1 MIPQEIIS
9 QIEACIA
16 SNTLTDAKRQEF
28 VTQALAQGATAA
40 EVTLY
45 MNTRQPQ
52 VKTKSAGVN
61 PHYEKAKDAFDSTLK
76 DIQQK
81 ESKQEKKKNTIVV
94 AVIAAVLLLGVG
106 LSIYFWM
113 DGAGIRAIDEQFSDY
128 VSQVE
133 ALPIPSSEN
142 YDDVKQQL
150 YALPIWNANT
160 SFSEKEANYEQTKI
174 AEYNDKVSEYASKL
188 NQLYRAK
195 NKIDDEDVLKYMN
208 ENSVFAAQEA
218 TFDAAISSDLNSAL
232 VCLSQWKFKEEYV
245 QYVEGI
251 APDDIEGINKA
262 YNAEIDNYNRRVNSV
277 VNQAILQNNKDLAQK
292 ALNLFKSNAFIF
304 SNIANKTN
312 PEKKDITYI
321 LKNTARQTVEKN
333 IQ

>member
-81 ESKQEKKKNTIVV
+81 ESKQEKKKNTVII
-94 AVIAAVLLLGVG
+94 AIIAAVVLLGAG

-113 DGAGIRAIDEQFSDY
+113 AGAGIRAIDEQFAGY
-128 VSQVE
+128 TSQVE
-133 ALPIPSSEN
+133 ALPSPSLEN
-142 YDDVKQQL
+142 YDAAKQQL
-150 YALPIWNANT
+150 ATMPVWIANP

-174 AEYNDKVSEYASKL
+174 TEYNDKISKYASKL
-188 NQLYRAK
+188 NQLYRTK
-195 NKIDDEDVLKYMN
+195 NKIDDRDVLKYMN
-208 ENSVFAAQEA
+208 ENSAYAAQEA
-218 TFDAAISSDLNSAL
+218 AFDAAVASDLDAAI

-245 QYVEGI
+245 QYVEGV
-251 APDDIEGINKA
+251 ATDEIEGVNKA
-262 YNAEIDNYNRRVNSV
+262 YNAEMDNYNRRVNSV
-277 VNQAILQNNKDLAQK
+277 VNQAILQNNMELAQK
-292 ALNLFKSNAFIF
+292 ALNLFKSNAFIL
-304 SNIANKTN
+304 SNTENKVDANK
-312 PEKKDITYI
+312 KDLTFV
-321 LKNTARQTVEKN
+321 LKNTARQTAETKVK
-333 IQ
+333 